1 MIRKGWLVLLAL
13 QVAIMFAGFISHGQ
27 AKQTPLISGSQ
38 WETWSDNVFDRAKKE
53 NRLVILDLE
62 AGWCHWCHV
71 MDEKTYKD
79 PEVMKLLKNKFITVR
94 VDQDSRPDLS
104 TRYEDYGWPATIIFD
119 AQGKEL
125 VKKSGYINPEEMLTL
140 LNEVI
145 SNPKPIEDTKEATK
159 PADAV
164 STNGLSAEMRKELN
178 EKHVAGYDIKAGG
191 WKTQQKFL
199 DWDSVEYCLAKSKER
214 DYHPE
219 EWARATLAN
228 ELQLMDPVWG
238 GVYQYSTQG
247 DWKHPHFEKLIQFQA
262 ENMRIYALAYQFW
275 QDPEHLKA
283 AQDIHRYLKEFLMSP
298 EGAFYVSQDADL
310 VPGESGQGFFQLS
323 DERRREMG
331 IPRIDKHI
339 YSRENGW
346 AISALTQL
354 YAATADQTYLT
365 EAEKAAKWIIANRAL
380 AGGGFSHDK
389 ADANGPYLGDTLSMG
404 RAFLNLYAVTAD
416 RSWLKQSEDAAKF
429 IAKTFANGK
438 SGFVSNVNKDPQAK
452 LQPQPNLDE
461 NIALVRFANLLFQY
475 TGNNEYKQMAD
486 SSMRYLALPDI
497 ARKRRVLV
505 AGILLADRE
514 ITSTPT
520 HITVVG
526 SKQDPKAKEL
536 FVAALR
542 YPTNYKRTE
551 WADAAEGKLP
561 NSDVEYPQL
570 KKAAAFGC
578 ANNRCSAPAYDPD
591 ALAAIIDQLN
601 N

>member
-1 MIRKGWLVLLAL
+1 MIRRGWLVALAL
-13 QVAIMFAGFISHGQ
+13 QMVILFAGLITHGQ
-27 AKQTPLISGSQ
+27 AKQTLLVSGSN
-38 WETWSDNVFDRAKKE
+38 WETWSDSVFDRAKKE

-71 MDEKTYKD
+71 MDDKTYKD
-79 PEVMKLLKNKFITVR
+79 PEVLKVLKNRFITVR

-119 AQGKEL
+119 AQGREL
-125 VKKSGYINPEEMLTL
+125 VKKSGYINPEEMLVL
-140 LNEVI
+140 LNEVV
-145 SNPKPIEDTKEATK
+145 SNPKPIEDKKSDETAIPTTDAGL
-159 PADAV
+159 PAD
-164 STNGLSAEMRKELN
+164 LRKELN
-178 EKHVAGYDIKAGG
+178 DKHVAGYDIKAGG
-191 WKTQQKFL
+191 WKTEQKFL
-199 DWDSVEYCLAKSKER
+199 DWDSVEYSLAKSKER

-219 EWARATLAN
+219 ERARATLAN

-247 DWKHPHFEKLIQFQA
+247 DWSHPHFEKLVQFQA
-262 ENMRIYALAYQFW
+262 ENMRIYALAYEYW

-283 AQDIHRYLKEFLMSP
+283 AQDIHRYMKEFLMSP

-331 IPRIDKHI
+331 IPHIDKHI

-346 AISALTQL
+346 VISALTQL
-354 YAATADQTYLT
+354 YAATADQTYLG
-365 EAEKAAKWIIANRAL
+365 EAEKAAKWIIANRSIPN
-380 AGGGFSHDK
+380 GGFSHDK
-389 ADANGPYLGDTLSMG
+389 TDPSGPYLGDTLSMG

-416 RSWLKQSEDAAKF
+416 RSWLKYSEDAAKF
-429 IAKTFANGK
+429 IAKTFAGK
-438 SGFVSNVNKDPQAK
+438 NGFVSNVNKDSQAK
-452 LQPQPNLDE
+452 LVPQANLDE
-461 NIALVRFANLLFQY
+461 NISVVRFANLLFHY

-486 SSMRYLALPDI
+486 SSMRYLAMPEI

-514 ITSTPT
+514 ITTIPT
-520 HITVVG
+520 HVTVVG
-526 SKQDPKAKEL
+526 SKQDPKARDL
-536 FVAALR
+536 FAAALR
-542 YPTNYKRTE
+542 YPGNYKRTE
-551 WADAAEGKLP
+551 WSDATEGKLP
-561 NSDVEYPQL
+561 NTDVEYPQL

-591 ALAAIIDQLN
+591 ALAAIIDQLSN
-601 N
+601 

>member
-1 MIRKGWLVLLAL
+1 MIRKRWLVLLVL
-13 QVAIMFAGFISHGQ
+13 QVAVLFAGLISHGQ
-27 AKQTPLISGSQ
+27 AKQVLLVSGSQ
-38 WETWSDNVFDRAKKE
+38 WETWSDSIFDRAKKE

-79 PEVMKLLKNKFITVR
+79 PEVLKLLKNRFIMVR

-119 AQGKEL
+119 ASGREL

-140 LNEVI
+140 LNEVVN
-145 SNPKPIEDTKEATK
+145 NPKPPEEK
-159 PADAV
+159 PKTAEVA
-164 STNGLSAEMRKELN
+164 TNGQDAGLPAELRKELN
-178 EKHVAGYDIKAGG
+178 DKHTAGYDIKAGG
-191 WKTQQKFL
+191 WKTAQKFL
-199 DWDSVEYCLAKSKER
+199 DWDSVEYCMSKTKER

-219 EWARATLAN
+219 EWARATLSN

-247 DWKHPHFEKLIQFQA
+247 DWNHPHFEKLVQFQA
-262 ENMRIYALAYQFW
+262 ENMRIYALAYEYW

-310 VPGESGQGFFQLS
+310 IPGESAQGFFQLS

-331 IPRIDKHI
+331 IPRVDKHI

-346 AISALTQL
+346 VISALTQL
-354 YAATADQTYLT
+354 YAATADQTYLE
-365 EAEKAAKWIIANRAL
+365 EAEKAARWVIANRQL
-380 AGGGFSHDK
+380 PGGGFSHDK
-389 ADANGPYLGDTLSMG
+389 TDVNGPYLGDTLSMG
-404 RAFLNLYAVTAD
+404 RALLNLYSVTAD
-416 RSWLKQSEDAAKF
+416 RSWLKQSEEAAKF

-438 SGFVSNVNKDPQAK
+438 TGFVSNVNKDPNAK
-452 LQPQPNLDE
+452 LQPQPSLDE
-461 NIALVRFANLLFQY
+461 NISVARFANLLFHY
-475 TGNNEYKQMAD
+475 TGNDEYKQMAN
-486 SSMRYLALPDI
+486 SSMRYLSLPDV
-497 ARKRRVLV
+497 ARKRQVLV

-514 ITSTPT
+514 VTTTPT

-536 FVAALR
+536 FAAALR
-542 YPTNYKRTE
+542 HPSNYKRTE
-551 WADAAEGKLP
+551 WSDTAEGKLP
-561 NSDVEYPQL
+561 NTDVEYPQL

-578 ANNRCSAPAYDPD
+578 VNNRCSAPAYDPE
-591 ALAAIIDQLN
+591 ALAAIIEQLSN
-601 N
+601 